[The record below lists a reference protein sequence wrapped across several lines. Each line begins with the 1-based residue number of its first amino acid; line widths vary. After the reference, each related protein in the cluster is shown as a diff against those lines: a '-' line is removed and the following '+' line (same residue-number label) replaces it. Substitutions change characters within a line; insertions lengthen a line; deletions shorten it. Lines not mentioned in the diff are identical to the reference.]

1 MLTVTL
7 NDHTASQLTKMAA
20 AQSTSPEDLIE
31 KAIRDLLR
39 AEASRIL
46 AHETDAF
53 RTMHEQLLQK
63 YAGEYVAIHQ
73 GQLVDHDVDQFALYL
88 RMDEQYPDEIILLKQ
103 VCPDVEEV
111 YTIRSPR
118 LTNA

>member
-7 NDHTASQLTKMAA
+7 NDQTASQLTKMAA
-20 AQSTSPEDLIE
+20 AQSVSPEAIIE

-39 AEASRIL
+39 AEASLIL
-46 AHETDAF
+46 ARETEAF
-53 RTMHEQLLQK
+53 RAMHSQLLQK
-63 YAGEYVAIHQ
+63 YAGEYIALHH
-73 GQLVDHDVDQFALYL
+73 GQLIDHDVDQFALYL
-88 RMDEQYPDEIILLKQ
+88 RVDEQYPDEIILIKQ
-103 VCPDVEEV
+103 VCAEVEEV